1 MSLSTIIT
9 EGYGSFGS
17 ASFVIMDGYDLGG
30 AAPPPP
36 PAAVVAPER
45 PAGGWP
51 IPSGKKPYHRYP
63 RLRTE
68 DEIREERERL
78 GILPKAAQVISDV
91 AARQAAAMR
100 YDEQRYFEEL
110 NRELEL
116 QNIEFE
122 GKYLEALNIQR
133 GKLIDAEIGRLL
145 QEKFAMEDAEM
156 VLLLLAASI

>member
-1 MSLSTIIT
+1 VSISTVIT
-9 EGYGSFGS
+9 GGYGTFGSTSFIVTDGYGSFG
-17 ASFVIMDGYDLGG
+17 V
-30 AAPPPP
+30 APPPP

-63 RLRTE
+63 RLRT
-68 DEIREERERL
+68 DQEIREERERL

-110 NRELEL
+110 SRELEL

-145 QEKFAMEDAEM
+145 KEKFDMEDAEM